1 MEWKILPICLLLL
14 LSVFLIQQVSS
25 QELSCKGRCFESFS
39 RGRECDCD
47 SQCKKFGKCCSDYE
61 TFCEEVHNPTTPP
74 PSKTAP
80 PPPGASQTIKST
92 SKRSPKSPK

>member
-1 MEWKILPICLLLL
+1 MEWKLLPVVLLLL
-14 LSVFLIQQVSS
+14 LSVCLVQQVSS

-47 SQCKKFGKCCSDYE
+47 AQCEKYGKCCPDYD
-61 TFCEEVHNPTTPP
+61 TFCAAVHNPTSP

-80 PPPGASQTIKST
+80 PPPRASQTIKST
-92 SKRSPKSPK
+92 TKRSPKSPK